1 MKYTIVLLLFM
12 LQLTIIFGQMKNPK
26 QIPFAWKTD
35 TTRTEINLS
44 ELSIVLQR
52 GSFQVLNYP
61 VFIGKEAGLQNF
73 FPREPVIAV
82 EIDGKAKAYPLN
94 MLSIHEIANDTL
106 SGVPIL
112 ATFCPLCNSGI
123 VYDRRLTHK
132 GENHLLDFEVSGMLR
147 KSDMIMADKQ
157 TETWWQQLEGKAIVG
172 DLAGAELK
180 VVPSLILSVKD
191 FFDRYPN
198 GKILSKSTGIKDAE
212 ESYGYNYYK
221 NYDRTDGKPY
231 ERFFDPNQ
239 IEKRL
244 PAMER
249 VVDIR
254 NRGEFKIYPFS
265 VIAKTGVINDEF
277 NSKNVVLFYKPGL
290 VSVLDEKDITQS
302 KDLGTV
308 TVFNS
313 VTGGEKL
320 VFRKEGDNF
329 VDTNSNSVWD
339 ITGRC
344 ISGKLQNKQLLI
356 EPNGIHFAFA
366 WLAFHPESE
375 IYRVE

>member
-1 MKYTIVLLLFM
+1 M

-239 IEKRL
+239 IDKRL

-249 VVDIR
+249 IVDIR
-254 NRGEFKIYPFS
+254 SAGEFKIYTFS
-265 VIAKTGVINDEF
+265 VVAEKGVLNDEF
-277 NSKNVVLFYKPGL
+277 NGKNVVLFYQPGT
-290 VSVLDEKDITQS
+290 VSVLDEKEISES
-302 KDLGTV
+302 KDVGMV

-313 VTGGEKL
+313 KL
-320 VFRKEGDNF
+320 QDKILTFRKENGIILDNE
-329 VDTNSNSVWD
+329 TNSKWD

-344 ISGKLQNKQLLI
+344 IDGKLKGKELQI
-356 EPNGIHFAFA
+356 EPHGNHFAFA
-366 WLAFHPESE
+366 WLAFHPETE
-375 IYRVE
+375 IYGVE

>member
-1 MKYTIVLLLFM
+1 
-12 LQLTIIFGQMKNPK
+12 MKNPK
-26 QIPFAWKTD
+26 NIPFGWKTD
-35 TTRTEINLS
+35 TTKTEINLS
-44 ELSIVLQR
+44 ELSIVLPR

-61 VFIGKEAGLQNF
+61 GFVGKEEGLKSF
-73 FPREPVIAV
+73 FPLEPVISI
-82 EIDGKAKAYPLN
+82 EITGEAKAYPLN
-94 MLSIHEIANDTL
+94 MLSVHEIANDSL
-106 SGVPIL
+106 AGIPIL

-123 VYDRRLTHK
+123 VYDRRLIHK
-132 GENHLLDFEVSGMLR
+132 GGNHLLDFEVSGMLR
-147 KSDMIMADKQ
+147 KSDMVMADKQ

-172 DLAGAELK
+172 ELAGAELK
-180 VVPSLILSVKD
+180 VIPSLILSVKD

-221 NYDRTDGKPY
+221 NYDRTDGKPH

-239 IEKRL
+239 IDKRL

-277 NSKNVVLFYKPGL
+277 NSKNVVVFYKPGL

-313 VTGGEKL
+313 LLDGRKL
-320 VFRKEGDNF
+320 NFRKEGENFIDN
-329 VDTNSNSVWD
+329 TNSTWD

-344 ISGKLQNKQLLI
+344 ISGKLINKQLAI

-366 WLAFHPESE
+366 WLAFHPKCE
-375 IYRVE
+375 IYEHK